1 MGKFPNPLLMEGE
14 IRMATTSLWKVDKR
28 LDHVIDYATDEEKTK
43 NENIENEGGNF
54 DSIEKLLTYATNPA
68 KTEKLFYTT
77 GINCK
82 VDNAVKEMQFV
93 KRLYGKEKGILA
105 FHGYQSFK
113 EGEVTSEIAHEIGV
127 RLAEEMWGDRF
138 QVVVSTHLN
147 TDNIHNHFVI
157 NSVSFKDGYKY
168 YSNLSNTA
176 LLRKTS
182 DEICEEYGLSVL
194 KEKICKSGINFEN
207 FYKKSMRD
215 SDYYKFAKEDI
226 DYAIKHSYTL
236 KQFQQMLVSM
246 GYNYYYR
253 VDKLSVR
260 REPYKRNIRVERA
273 FGEEYSLENIKR
285 RIVENDY
292 IKQERIIPYKVI
304 GHRHFITRDRIRKK
318 YKPKGIVALY
328 YYYKYLLKLYTR
340 KNIQYKLTP
349 EMRAEVKKM
358 DEYSERIRF
367 LCKYKIE
374 TMSDVNN
381 VKEKKQEEMQ
391 KILNIRNRL
400 YYKRQKLENESEKEG
415 VTKEIIDVT
424 SALTKVRKEIKLCDE
439 IYDDVPKIKE
449 QIKELDDKE
458 KQKIEEQEIKLK
470 KKKDR
475 RYER

>member
-1 MGKFPNPLLMEGE
+1 
-14 IRMATTSLWKVDKR
+14 MATTKIWKVQKR
-28 LDHVIDYATDEEKTK
+28 LDHVINYATNEEKTK
-43 NENIENEGGNF
+43 NNYSKYRMDEF
-54 DSIEKLLTYATNPA
+54 DSIRQVMTYATNPD
-68 KTEKLFYTT
+68 KTEKQFYTT
-77 GINCK
+77 GINCEIE
-82 VDNAVKEMQFV
+82 DAVKQMQFV
-93 KRLYGKEKGILA
+93 KILYGKENGILA
-105 FHGYQSFK
+105 FHAYQSFN
-113 EGEVTSEIAHEIGV
+113 EGEVTPEIAHEIGV
-127 RLAEEMWGDRF
+127 KLANEMWGDRF

-147 TDNIHNHFVI
+147 TKHLHNHFVI
-157 NSVSFKDGYKY
+157 NSVSFKDGKKY

-182 DEICEEYGLSVL
+182 DEICEEYGLSIL
-194 KEKICKSGINFEN
+194 KEKTCKSGINFEN

-226 DYAIKHSYTL
+226 DYAIKYSYTL

-253 VDKLSVR
+253 TDKLRVR

-285 RIVENDY
+285 RILENDY
-292 IKQERIIPYKVI
+292 IRKEKIIPYMI
-304 GHRHFITRDRIRKK
+304 IRHRHFTARDRIRRK

-328 YYYKYLLKLYTR
+328 YYYRYLIKLYTR
-340 KNIQYKLTP
+340 NNTQYKLTP
-349 EMRAEVKKM
+349 KMREEVKKM

-374 TMSDVNN
+374 TMSDIDN

-391 KILNIRNRL
+391 KILNMRNRL
-400 YYKRQKLENESEKEG
+400 YYKRQKLDNEIEKNS

-424 SALTKVRKEIKLCDE
+424 SVLTKVRKEIKLCDE
-439 IYDDVPKIKE
+439 IYDGVPRMKE
-449 QIKELDDKE
+449 QIKELDEKE
-458 KQKIEEQEIKLK
+458 KTKINEKEQEKKLKEK

-475 RYER
+475 RYDR

>member
-1 MGKFPNPLLMEGE
+1 
-14 IRMATTSLWKVDKR
+14 MATTKIWKVQKR
-28 LDHVIDYATDEEKTK
+28 LDHVIVYATNEEKTRK
-43 NENIENEGGNF
+43 KSNGYGIDRF
-54 DSIEKLLTYATNPA
+54 DSIRKVMTYATNPD
-68 KTEKLFYTT
+68 KTEKQFYTT
-77 GINCK
+77 GINCE
-82 VDNAVKEMQFV
+82 VKDSVKQMQLV
-93 KRLYGKEKGILA
+93 KMIYGKENGILA
-105 FHGYQSFK
+105 FHAYQSFN
-113 EGEVTSEIAHEIGV
+113 EGEVTPEIAHEIGV
-127 RLAEEMWGDRF
+127 KLAIEMWGDRF

-147 TDNIHNHFVI
+147 TEHLHNHFVI
-157 NSVSFKDGYKY
+157 NSVPFKDGKKY
-168 YSNLSNTA
+168 YSNLTNTA

-194 KEKICKSGINFEN
+194 TEKTCKSGINFEK

-253 VDKLSVR
+253 ADKLSVR

-285 RIVENDY
+285 RIFKNDY
-292 IKQERIIPYKVI
+292 IRSEKILPYMLVKN
-304 GHRHFITRDRIRKK
+304 RHFTTRNKVRKK
-318 YKPKGIVALY
+318 YRPKGIVALY
-328 YYYKYLLKLYTR
+328 YYYRYLLRLYTK
-340 KNIQYKLTP
+340 KNVQYKLTP

-374 TMSDVNN
+374 TLSDVDN

-400 YYKRQKLENESEKEG
+400 YYKRQKLDNESEKDR
-415 VTKEIIDVT
+415 VTKEIVDVT
-424 SALTKVRKEIKLCDE
+424 PVLTKVRKEIRVCDE
-439 IYDDVPKIKE
+439 IYDGVPKMKE
-449 QIKELDDKE
+449 QIRKTEEKLNKKE
-458 KQKIEEQEIKLK
+458 KQKN
-470 KKKDR
+470 
-475 RYER
+475 

>member
-1 MGKFPNPLLMEGE
+1 
-14 IRMATTSLWKVDKR
+14 MATTKIWKVQKR
-28 LDHVIDYATDEEKTK
+28 LDKVINYATNEEKTK
-43 NENIENEGGNF
+43 NNYSEYGMDEF
-54 DSIEKLLTYATNPA
+54 DSIRQVMTYATNPD
-68 KTEKLFYTT
+68 KTEKQFYTT
-77 GINCK
+77 GINCEIK
-82 VDNAVKEMQFV
+82 EAVKQMQFV
-93 KRLYGKEKGILA
+93 KTIYGKENGILA
-105 FHGYQSFK
+105 FHAYQSFN
-113 EGEVTSEIAHEIGV
+113 EGEVTPEIAHEIGV
-127 RLAEEMWGDRF
+127 KLANEMWGDRF

-147 TDNIHNHFVI
+147 TGHLHNHFVI
-157 NSVSFKDGYKY
+157 NSVSFKDGRKY
-168 YSNLSNTA
+168 YSNLTNTA

-194 KEKICKSGINFEN
+194 KEKTCKSGINFEN

-253 VDKLSVR
+253 AGKLSVR

-285 RIVENDY
+285 RILENDY
-292 IKQERIIPYKVI
+292 IRQKKIIPYIVVKN
-304 GHRHFITRDRIRKK
+304 RHFTTRNKVGKK
-318 YKPKGIVALY
+318 YRPKGIVALY
-328 YYYKYLLKLYTR
+328 YYYKYLLKLYTK

-374 TMSDVNN
+374 TMSDVDN
-381 VKEKKQEEMQ
+381 VKEKKQEELQ
-391 KILNIRNRL
+391 KILNARNRL
-400 YYKRQKLENESEKEG
+400 YYKRQKLDNESEKDS

-424 SALTKVRKEIKLCDE
+424 SVLQKVRKEIKLCDE
-439 IYDDVPKIKE
+439 IYDKVPKMKE
-449 QIKELDDKE
+449 QLKELNDKE
-458 KQKIEEQEIKLK
+458 KQKIKEKEQEKKLKEK

-475 RYER
+475 RYDR

>member
-1 MGKFPNPLLMEGE
+1 
-14 IRMATTSLWKVDKR
+14 MATTSLWKGDKR
-28 LDHVIDYATDEEKTK
+28 LDHVIDYATDEEKAK
-43 NENIENEGGNF
+43 NENEGGNF
-54 DSIEKLLTYATNPA
+54 DSIEKLLTYATNPTE
-68 KTEKLFYTT
+68 TEKLFYTT

-82 VDNAVKEMQFV
+82 VDNAVKEMQFI
-93 KRLYGKEKGILA
+93 KKLYGKEKGILA

-113 EGEVTSEIAHEIGV
+113 EREVTPEIAHEIGV

-194 KEKICKSGINFEN
+194 KEKTCKSGINFEN

-226 DYAIKHSYTL
+226 DYAIQHSYTL

-253 VDKLSVR
+253 ADKLSIK

-273 FGEEYSLENIKR
+273 FREEYSLENIKR
-285 RIVENDY
+285 RILENDY
-292 IKQERIIPYKVI
+292 IRQERIIPYKVI
-304 GHRHFITRDRIRKK
+304 KNKYFTTRDKVKNK

-328 YYYKYLLKLYTR
+328 YYYRYLLKLYTR
-340 KNIQYKLTP
+340 NNTQYKLTP

-374 TMSDVNN
+374 NLGDVDN
-381 VKEKKQEEMQ
+381 VKEKKQEELQ
-391 KILNIRNRL
+391 KILNVRNRL
-400 YYKRQKLENESEKEG
+400 YYKRQKLENENEKDS

-424 SALTKVRKEIKLCDE
+424 SILTKVRKEIRLCDE
-439 IYDDVPKIKE
+439 IYDGVPKMKE
-449 QIKELDDKE
+449 QIKEVDDKE
-458 KQKIEEQEIKLK
+458 KQKINEKEQEQEKKLKEK